1 MRIKTKDDEERLE
14 KSINKYPMEF
24 KHNEAHLEG
33 SKKGCTQTEW
43 EEERN
48 KATDNNILIQDCSK

>member
-33 SKKGCTQTEW
+33 SKKGMYTNRVGSRKKQSY
-43 EEERN
+43 RQQHI
-48 KATDNNILIQDCSK
+48 DSRLQ